1 MYQTDRLGTKPEN
14 DSDSSGNEHPT
25 RVLLEV
31 PDEAEAAR
39 LWQVLAD
46 RGYEVHWCPGPEGP
60 PATWCPLLGAARCD
74 LIESAD
80 VVVSAL
86 GLSLGSCRE
95 VLAKLR
101 ALHPEARVI
110 VEAGPSEAARWPSLL
125 NGYQVLQPPVS
136 ADALLAAVDLALH
149 SR

>member
-1 MYQTDRLGTKPEN
+1 VKSKSSSEASASDRPK
-14 DSDSSGNEHPT
+14 

-46 RGYEVHWCPGPEGP
+46 KGYEVTWCPGPEGP
-60 PATWCPLLGAARCD
+60 PATWCPLLSDGPCD

-86 GLSLGSCRE
+86 GMSLPSCRE

-101 ALHPEARVI
+101 SLHLEARVI
-110 VEAGPSEAARWPSLL
+110 VEAGTADATKWPSLL
-125 NGYQVLQPPVS
+125 NGYQVLRHPIS
-136 ADALLAAVDLALH
+136 AEALHAAVDLAVH
-149 SR
+149 SG